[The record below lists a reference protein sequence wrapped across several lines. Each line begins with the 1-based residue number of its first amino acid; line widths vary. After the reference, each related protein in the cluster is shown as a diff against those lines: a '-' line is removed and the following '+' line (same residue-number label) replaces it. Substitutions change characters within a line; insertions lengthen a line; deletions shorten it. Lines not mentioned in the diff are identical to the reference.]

1 MINQLRRYLQHIG
14 VDSFQ
19 KLNFLLF
26 LSQNPDLNGTVQEYA
41 KWLYFGDEVLLEKI
55 ILDLQM
61 AGLVDHHKDN
71 YRLCCDPSTKL
82 YLQSLVKIFD
92 DPLARQE
99 LLQVVQH
106 NNH

>member
-1 MINQLRRYLQHIG
+1 MSYELRRYLQHIG

-26 LSQNPDLNGTVQEYA
+26 LSQNPDSSGTVQDYA
-41 KWLYFGDEVLLEKI
+41 QWLYFGDEVLLEKI

-61 AGLVDHHKDN
+61 AGLVDHHKDS

-106 NNH
+106 GNH

>member
-1 MINQLRRYLQHIG
+1 MTYNLRRYLQHIG
-14 VDSFQ
+14 IDSLQ

-26 LSQNPDLNGTVQEYA
+26 LSQNPGLNGTVQEYA
-41 KWLYFGDEVLLEKI
+41 RWLYFGDEVLLEKI

-61 AGLVDHHKDN
+61 VGLVDHHKDS
-71 YRLCCDPSTKL
+71 YSLCCDPSTKL
-82 YLQSLVKIFD
+82 YLQSLVEIFD

-106 NNH
+106 NH